1 MDLSFR
7 KTVVLTPDNK
17 EQAVSVMPY
26 LPVTQFAGCLIDA
39 DGNQSLL
46 TTAPVNIEFVNIGL
60 AQAETAGM
68 FSLGNGEPSF
78 KVLTNMLGEDVII
91 KTDFDIPVGSRIE
104 VTIYQVR

>member
-17 EQAVSVMPY
+17 EQTVSVMPY
-26 LPVTQFAGCLIDA
+26 LPVTQFAGCLIDSE
-39 DGNQSLL
+39 GNQALL
-46 TTAPVNIEFVNIGL
+46 TNVPVNIEFVNIGL
-60 AQAETAGM
+60 AQAETAGT

-78 KVLTNMLGEDVII
+78 KVLTNMLGEDVVI